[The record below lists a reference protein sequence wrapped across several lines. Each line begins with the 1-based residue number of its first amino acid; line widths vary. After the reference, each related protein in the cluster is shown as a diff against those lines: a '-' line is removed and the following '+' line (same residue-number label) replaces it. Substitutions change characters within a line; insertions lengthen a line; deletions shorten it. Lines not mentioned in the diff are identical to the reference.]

1 MNPSK
6 TYLRQEM
13 RKYLSTVPDASP
25 EEIADLK
32 IWVAQ
37 GNDPYGNPW
46 HIADEH
52 GWEMQYIRA
61 LRAEHDLIENVELGR
76 LILPILL
83 LNLTC
88 FKRGLCPRTPGV

>member
-25 EEIADLK
+25 EEIAYLK
-32 IWVAQ
+32 KWVAQ

-46 HIADEH
+46 RIADEH
-52 GWEMQYIRA
+52 GWEMPYIHA
-61 LRAEHDLIENVELGR
+61 LRAERDLIEAVELG
-76 LILPILL
+76 LIDPPDSVAESDL
-83 LNLTC
+83 
-88 FKRGLCPRTPGV
+88 F

>member
-52 GWEMQYIRA
+52 GRRCNTFA
-61 LRAEHDLIENVELGR
+61 LSVRSMISLKKLSWDD
-76 LILPILL
+76 
-83 LNLTC
+83 
-88 FKRGLCPRTPGV
+88 

>member
-32 IWVAQ
+32 KWVAQ

-52 GWEMQYIRA
+52 GWEMPYIHA
-61 LRAEHDLIENVELGR
+61 LRAEQDLIETIELG
-76 LILPILL
+76 LIDPPDSVAESDLL
-83 LNLTC
+83 
-88 FKRGLCPRTPGV
+88 

>member
-13 RKYLSTVPDASP
+13 RKYLCTIPDASP

-32 IWVAQ
+32 NWVAQ

-46 HIADEH
+46 HIADER
-52 GWEMQYIRA
+52 GWEMPYLHA
-61 LRAEHDLIENVELGR
+61 LRAEQDLIETVGLG
-76 LILPILL
+76 LIDPPDSVPESDP
-83 LNLTC
+83 
-88 FKRGLCPRTPGV
+88 F